1 MEQPHILR
9 NHAYAFTMAV
19 ETMVEAM
26 GMQAENQH
34 RLSRGESIAYTEQS
48 FIDLVNKNGCY
59 HNAVLSLDWDT
70 Y

>member
-1 MEQPHILR
+1 MEQLHIFR

-48 FIDLVNKNGCY
+48 FIDLVNRNGCH
-59 HNAVLSLDWDT
+59 HNAVLSLDWNT

>member
-1 MEQPHILR
+1 MNDHILR
-9 NHAYAFTMAV
+9 NHAYAITMTI

-34 RLSRGESIAYTEQS
+34 RLSRGESIAYTEQA
-48 FIDLVNKNGCY
+48 FVDLVNKNGCH
-59 HNAVLSLDWDT
+59 HNSVLSLDWSS

>member
-1 MEQPHILR
+1 MDNQILR

-34 RLSRGESIAYTEQS
+34 RLSRGESIAYTEQA
-48 FIDLVNKNGCY
+48 FVDLVNKNGCY
-59 HNAVLSLDWDT
+59 HNAVLSLDWSS